1 MDDTS
6 IEEIDWFPLPEVES
20 RDHVIPE
27 RAPGPTCSYNVNPNL
42 TTPIKA
48 HPQLPNLSVLSI
60 NSSAPSNINDRSSV
74 STTPTQLD
82 QLWTKFLDL
91 YVTKPHP
98 LITCNK
104 DECTCTCHHENEVS
118 KHQERQTETIF
129 TTPSKLEPYP
139 LPTSPSTTEATPPT
153 TPQAKPTK
161 AMERLTLQDACR
173 HFKTSFIKNSLARQ
187 EEIKR
192 KPRNKMLTSTYHT
205 PSFIQR
211 LNKIT
216 VPRQKMT
223 YKEMYMH
230 TKNKWDVLPEVIAK
244 NKKSV
249 KEKEAETNRL
259 RVKIYQ
265 KEVLARMRRLKEKS
279 KKMKQYL

>member
-27 RAPGPTCSYNVNPNL
+27 RAPIPYNVNP

-104 DECTCTCHHENEVS
+104 DECTCTCHHDNEVNE
-118 KHQERQTETIF
+118 HQERRTETIF
-129 TTPSKLEPYP
+129 TTPSRFEPHP
-139 LPTSPSTTEATPPT
+139 LTTSPLITDATPTSTQQTTPTDATPT
-153 TPQAKPTK
+153 KP
-161 AMERLTLQDACR
+161 MERLTLQEACY

-192 KPRNKMLTSTYHT
+192 KPRNKVLTITNHT
-205 PSFIQR
+205 PSSHTPSLIQR
-211 LNKIT
+211 INK
-216 VPRQKMT
+216 
-223 YKEMYMH
+223 
-230 TKNKWDVLPEVIAK
+230 
-244 NKKSV
+244 S
-249 KEKEAETNRL
+249 
-259 RVKIYQ
+259 IY
-265 KEVLARMRRLKEKS
+265 VHLIMI
-279 KKMKQYL
+279 

>member
-6 IEEIDWFPLPEVES
+6 IEEIDWFPLPEVKS

-27 RAPGPTCSYNVNPNL
+27 RAPMSYNVNP

-74 STTPTQLD
+74 SPTPTQLD

-104 DECTCTCHHENEVS
+104 DECTCTCHHENEVN
-118 KHQERQTETIF
+118 KHQGRRTETIF

-139 LPTSPSTTEATPPT
+139 LTNSPSITEATPPT
-153 TPQAKPTK
+153 TPQATPTK

-192 KPRNKMLTSTYHT
+192 KPRNKMFMTTYHTSSSHT

-211 LNKIT
+211 LNKS
-216 VPRQKMT
+216 
-223 YKEMYMH
+223 
-230 TKNKWDVLPEVIAK
+230 N
-244 NKKSV
+244 
-249 KEKEAETNRL
+249 
-259 RVKIYQ
+259 
-265 KEVLARMRRLKEKS
+265 S
-279 KKMKQYL
+279 K